1 MEKSPSSK
9 AFTSQKYEN
18 GVISIGNKSSTES
31 IDISQEELRKSV
43 EMSINVYMIKGLYI
57 LPEEFAFIKGYVT
70 AADSFLRDDLSSS
83 DFSLKDFLLRDYLLF
98 RDLTRKKFNIPVD
111 KVLLN
116 GYVYA
121 NSLTLKNKYE
131 LQGIEFRNMCAYDVS
146 EAEYRLKKEPLPEK
160 FDSSYLKYLHKCLF
174 EKTFEW
180 AGHTCDI
187 PFTFLDG
194 TVTTVPVNNKI
205 KDGLERIDQILA
217 EKNNLKG
224 LSHKE
229 FVYEASMIFALF
241 SNLRPFAVGNGCAQR
256 IFMEQIAEAAGYRL
270 DFSVVTERRMRSAN
284 NAALPRGGR
293 AVGNIAP
300 MCRLF
305 EDISNPEKVDV
316 LREFFMNVIRN
327 AGSFDEY
334 AKVTNRV
341 VVVPNEGST
350 YTGICKGYSP
360 DSIMLMI
367 NNKYV
372 ICKKDYFAPETLT
385 ALRLGDKLTFRASV
399 PENFENILIPE
410 EKVAPLTEKEIVA
423 RIAGDIFVQ
432 KSRQKIK
439 TLSKSV
445 YKSSKILDADIN
457 LVNIDSGFGEQYIRQ
472 NMSLFK
478 YMSKLAGTEILGID
492 SPRRKQAKK
501 DYFNLTQE
509 FDNYISIV
517 VSRREHILQEHQE
530 KQERCQQAIKI
541 PSQAVQNILSMSEE
555 DQIKALNANPS
566 LCGEITGLVDKVK
579 DRLTFWEYQTLDDRD
594 YEKLAE
600 SVGISFSRAQ
610 KVTEIIKKAQ
620 KVCRLTR
627 SRAHESKK
635 MEHNLLQI

>member
-1 MEKSPSSK
+1 MHGKSPSSK
-9 AFTSQKYEN
+9 ASTSQKYEN
-18 GVISIGNKSSTES
+18 GVISIDNKSSTES
-31 IDISQEELRKSV
+31 IDISQKELRKSV
-43 EMSINVYMIKGLYI
+43 EMSINVYMINGLYI
-57 LPEEFAFIKGYVT
+57 LPEEFAFIKRYVT

-83 DFSLKDFLLRDYLLF
+83 DFSLKDFLLKDYLLF

-111 KVLLN
+111 EVLLN
-116 GYVYA
+116 GYIYA

-131 LQGIEFRNMCAYDVS
+131 LQGIEFQDICAYDVL
-146 EAEYRLKKEPLPEK
+146 EAEYRLKEEPLPEK

-270 DFSVVTERRMRSAN
+270 DFSVVTEQRMRSAN
-284 NAALPRGGR
+284 NAALPRDGR
-293 AVGNIAP
+293 AVGNITP
-300 MCRLF
+300 MCHLF

-316 LREFFMNVIRN
+316 LREFMNAIRN

-334 AKVTNRV
+334 AKVINRV
-341 VVVPNEGST
+341 IVVPNEGST

-367 NNKYV
+367 NDKYV

-410 EKVAPLTEKEIVA
+410 EKVVPLTEKEIVA
-423 RIAGDIFVQ
+423 RIAGNIFVQ

-439 TLSKSV
+439 TLSKSI

-517 VSRREHILQEHQE
+517 VSLREHILQEHQE
-530 KQERCQQAIKI
+530 KQERCQQAIKM

-566 LCGEITGLVDKVK
+566 LCREITGLVDKVK

-594 YEKLAE
+594 YEKLAK

-620 KVCRLTR
+620 KVCQLTR